1 MTLYVDEAQLT
12 VPFYLNEPNLDTGS
26 SYQLKITSQYA
37 KTTITLDATLQTTN
51 DRYSK
56 FFVTFPTGFGDE
68 HKNGIYYYSVN
79 KSILEPF
86 TYGLVKI
93 ITEPGGGMGTV
104 VYDSGVETEN
114 READVYYRPNYT

>member
-1 MTLYVDEAQLT
+1 MTLFVNETQLT
-12 VPFYLNEPNLDTGS
+12 VPFYLNEPDLDTGV

-37 KTTITLDATLQTTN
+37 KTTIPLAATLQTTN

-79 KSILEPF
+79 KATLEPF
-86 TYGLVKI
+86 TYGLMKI
-93 ITEPGGGMGTV
+93 ITEPGGGMGTIT
-104 VYDSGVETEN
+104 YDSGVATEN
-114 READVYYRPNYT
+114 READVFFRPNYS